1 MFKLNYNYLAFSIGL
16 FAIEVFIALFVNDTI
31 IRPFGGD
38 FLVVILLYCLTK
50 SFFNTPML
58 LTAIAVLLFS
68 YLVEGLQY
76 LHVVNLLGL
85 NDSKLANVI
94 IGNSFSWVDMLCYTL
109 GILTVMGVEWLR
121 LRKTGS
127 DLHRKNMCCLFNTFI
142 GKLKA

>member
-1 MFKLNYNYLAFSIGL
+1 MFKLNYNYLAFSISL
-16 FAIEVFIALFVNDTI
+16 FAVELLIALYVNDAI

-38 FLVVILLYCLTK
+38 YLVVILLYCLTK
-50 SFFNTPML
+50 SFFNTSMF

-76 LHVVNLLGL
+76 LQVVNLLGL

-94 IGNSFSWVDMLCYTL
+94 VGNSFSWVDMLCYTL

-121 LRKTGS
+121 LRKTHS
-127 DLHRKNMCCLFNTFI
+127 DLQRKKQVLFI
-142 GKLKA
+142 